1 MIPRAMIGRRNS
13 AWWPANSLPLPPALV
28 VLLLAFSIC
37 GCKNNAHT
45 SDSRLQKID
54 EMLNS
59 QLPQG
64 TQRFRVEYFLNSRG
78 YKLEDS
84 PDKSSFIGIVRHVDT
99 DTLQPA
105 TARVTF
111 HFDVNNKLT
120 SYELQSVPD
129 APLRP

>member
-1 MIPRAMIGRRNS
+1 MIRRATIRRRNS
-13 AWWPANSLPLPPALV
+13 TWRPANPLPLAFLV
-28 VLLLAFSIC
+28 FFLAFSFC
-37 GCKNNAHT
+37 GCKNSTHT
-45 SDSRLQKID
+45 SDSRLQQID
-54 EMLNS
+54 EMLNT

-64 TQRFRVEYFLNSRG
+64 TPRSRVEYFLNSRG

-84 PDKSSFIGIVRHVDT
+84 PDKNSFIGLVRHVDI

-111 HFDVNNKLT
+111 HFDANNKLT
-120 SYELQSVPD
+120 SYELQSIPD